1 MSVTDEVQVHPA
13 IIPPVRREVPLRS
26 VGTGLASLL
35 AALVLTGVV
44 ILILGAN
51 PIQAYGAILTGA
63 LGNAYNAGLT
73 LMVATPLILTGLAA
87 AIPFSA
93 RVWNIG
99 GEGQLYA
106 GAIGSVL
113 VALTFTSLG
122 AVPLTFLSIACGI
135 LAGAAWGAI
144 GGALRVFT
152 GANEVIVTLM
162 LNFVALTVADYV
174 ITGPWAQN
182 VEPQT
187 RNIPKGVTLPT
198 IWPHTEVD
206 LGLILALIAA
216 GIVFVLMRRTP
227 LGLAIRACGFNPDA
241 ARLAGFSLGS
251 IIMTA
256 FAIGGACAGLAGAI
270 LVVGVNRA
278 LVPDISANYGYIGIA
293 VALIAGLRPLWIV
306 PAALLFAV
314 ITVGGSN
321 LTASS
326 NISTSVS
333 LIIEAIFV
341 IFLLAFRIIRLQ
353 EATS

>member
-1 MSVTDEVQVHPA
+1 VSVTDEVQPRA
-13 IIPPVRREVPLRS
+13 ALRQPS
-26 VGTGLASLL
+26 RWELPFGSIATSIASLL
-35 AALVLTGVV
+35 AALVLTGIV
-44 ILILGAN
+44 ILVLGAN
-51 PIQAYGAILTGA
+51 PIQAYGAILSGA
-63 LGNAYNAGLT
+63 LGNPYNTGLT

-106 GAIGSVL
+106 GAIASVL
-113 VALTFTSLG
+113 VALTFTGLG
-122 AVPLTFLSIACGI
+122 AVPLTILSIACGI
-135 LAGAAWGAI
+135 LAGGFWGAI
-144 GGALRVFT
+144 GGALRVFA

-182 VEPQT
+182 ISPQT

-198 IWPHTEVD
+198 IWPHTAVD
-206 LGLILALIAA
+206 LGLILAVIAA

-270 LVVGVNRA
+270 LVIGVNRA

-293 VALIAGLRPLWIV
+293 VALIAGLRPLWIL
-306 PAALLFAV
+306 PGALLFAI
-314 ITVGGSN
+314 ITVGGNN

-341 IFLLAFRIIRLQ
+341 IFLLAFRVIRLQ